1 MASFILDSFFLA
13 EQERLA
19 SNPTLDVLTRPNW
32 RQSKNIHGEAAWP
45 LVTSRATD

>member
-1 MASFILDSFFLA
+1 MTSDCLHH
-13 EQERLA
+13 QERLA

-45 LVTSRATD
+45 LVTSSALLIDDH